1 MSYEVIKG
9 LNIYYVETY
18 RNLATDKYYFT
29 IEQSCVC
36 ACGNEHTNAVYDSGE
51 WNEEKDEVSYAT
63 EELAIEAG
71 EKYINENEE
80 L

>member
-1 MSYEVIKG
+1 MSYKVRKG
-9 LNIYYVETY
+9 LNIYCVETY

-29 IEQSCVC
+29 IEQSCTC
-36 ACGNEHTNAVYDSGE
+36 ACGNEHTNTVYDSGNPDDDE
-51 WNEEKDEVSYAT
+51 DEVSYDT
-63 EELAIEAG
+63 VELAIDAG